1 MSLLKWL
8 KKIFEIKPVQPKV
21 KPVETATE
29 TPKID
34 KVETRV
40 EVEPT
45 LDVLKEGMSV
55 VDTPT
60 TPTPIVDSIASDK
73 VKKPRKPRKPRKSK
87 DYNG

>member
-40 EVEPT
+40 EAGPT

-60 TPTPIVDSIASDK
+60 ILVADPVASDK
-73 VKKPRKPRKPRKSK
+73 AKKPRKPRKPRKSK